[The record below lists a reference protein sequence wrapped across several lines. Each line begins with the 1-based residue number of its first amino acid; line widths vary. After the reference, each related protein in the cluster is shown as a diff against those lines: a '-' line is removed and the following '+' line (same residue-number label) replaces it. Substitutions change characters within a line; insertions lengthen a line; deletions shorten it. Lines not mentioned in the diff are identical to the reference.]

1 MNNSHYKYNFKIQ
14 PTKEPFHF
22 SIYSNGT
29 NIFFVYPEI
38 LNFTSEESLTFRYIM
53 PFPSLAK
60 KPYFVFD
67 SDYLEC
73 EDINGLNKCN
83 VPLKHFKGKKV
94 DIII

>member
-38 LNFTSEESLTFRYIM
+38 LNFTSEESLTIRFIISN
-53 PFPSLAK
+53 PSLA
-60 KPYFVFD
+60 
-67 SDYLEC
+67 
-73 EDINGLNKCN
+73 IN
-83 VPLKHFKGKKV
+83 LKF
-94 DIII
+94 IM